1 MYTDLANKADSI
13 LLFSSILVS
22 RGHISKSAYLSDPV

>member
-22 RGHISKSAYLSDPV
+22 RGQISKSAYLSDPV